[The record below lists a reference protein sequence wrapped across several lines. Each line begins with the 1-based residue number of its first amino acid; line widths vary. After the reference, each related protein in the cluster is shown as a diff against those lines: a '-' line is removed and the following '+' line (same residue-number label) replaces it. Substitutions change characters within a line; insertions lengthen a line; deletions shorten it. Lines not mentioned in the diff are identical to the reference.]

1 MAKASPNERVLLY
14 LKSRLWV
21 EGRVHIPSNQGV
33 LDYANDR
40 DCHFI
45 PLTDVTVFGEAEADT
60 VTIDFL
66 AVNVEEIG
74 LMTTYTGKSDPVFR
88 ERIMEMVLRQPE
100 QPLDEKLE
108 SAVGD
113 LVGWLGDDVVGRL
126 NTCLALLGN
135 GRSDDRISG
144 VKLVV
149 NQLVSDLQERTS
161 PFGNNE
167 EGPHTE
173 EASPEPDSAE
183 TREEPEQEEIPP
195 PDL

>member
-1 MAKASPNERVLLY
+1 MAKAHPNERVLLY

-21 EGRVHIPSNQGV
+21 EGCVHIPSSQGV

-45 PLTDVTVFGEAEADT
+45 PLTDVTVFGDAEVGT

-74 LMTTYTGKSDPVFR
+74 LMTTYTGESDPVFR
-88 ERIMEMVLRQPE
+88 ERIMQMVSRHPE
-100 QPLDEKLE
+100 RLQDEKLE
-108 SAVGD
+108 SAVDD

-126 NTCLALLGN
+126 NTCIALLGN
-135 GRSDDRISG
+135 GRSDDRITG

-149 NQLVSDLQERTS
+149 NQLVSDIQERTT
-161 PFGNNE
+161 PFGPE
-167 EGPHTE
+167 QEGPPAERE
-173 EASPEPDSAE
+173 EPEPDSGRKLE
-183 TREEPEQEEIPP
+183 
-195 PDL
+195 

>member
-1 MAKASPNERVLLY
+1 MAKASPKERVLLY
-14 LKSRLWV
+14 LKSRLWI

-45 PLTDVTVFGEAEADT
+45 PLTDVTVFGDADADT

-74 LMTTYTGKSDPVFR
+74 LMTTYRGKSDPFFR
-88 ERIMEMVLRQPE
+88 QRIMEMVLRQPGA
-100 QPLDEKLE
+100 PPDEKLE

-113 LVGWLGDDVVGRL
+113 LVGWLGEDVVGRL

-135 GRSDDRISG
+135 GRSDDRITG

-161 PFGNNE
+161 PFGNNQ

-173 EASPEPDSAE
+173 EEAPEPDSVE

-195 PDL
+195 PGL

>member
-1 MAKASPNERVLLY
+1 MAKASPKERVLLY

-45 PLTDVTVFGEAEADT
+45 PLTDVTVFGDNDADT

-88 ERIMEMVLRQPE
+88 ERIMEMVLQQPE

-113 LVGWLGDDVVGRL
+113 LVGWLGEDVVGRL

-135 GRSDDRISG
+135 GRSDDRITG

-149 NQLVSDLQERTS
+149 NQLVSDMQERTA
-161 PFGNNE
+161 PFSNNE

-173 EASPEPDSAE
+173 EESPEPDSAE
-183 TREEPEQEEIPP
+183 TREGPEQEEGSPP
-195 PDL
+195 SL

>member
-21 EGRVHIPSNQGV
+21 EGCVHIQSNQGV
-33 LDYANDR
+33 LDYVNDR

-45 PLTDVTVFGEAEADT
+45 PLTDVTVFGGNDADT

-74 LMTTYTGKSDPVFR
+74 LMTTYRGKSDPVFR

-100 QPLDEKLE
+100 RPLDEKLE

-126 NTCLALLGN
+126 NTCIALLGN
-135 GRSDDRISG
+135 GRSDDRLTG

-149 NQLVSDLQERTS
+149 NQLVTDIQEHTA
-161 PFGNNE
+161 PFSNDE
-167 EGPHTE
+167 EGPPPKE
-173 EASPEPDSAE
+173 ESPDSAE
-183 TREEPEQEEIPP
+183 TREGPEQEESSP